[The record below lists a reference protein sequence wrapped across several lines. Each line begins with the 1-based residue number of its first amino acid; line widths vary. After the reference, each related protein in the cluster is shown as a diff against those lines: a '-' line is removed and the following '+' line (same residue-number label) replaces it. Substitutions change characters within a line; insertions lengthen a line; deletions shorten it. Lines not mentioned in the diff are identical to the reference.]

1 MAMEREITRFKELD
15 DLFLTY
21 GREIVQSLGILII
34 GLVAIKYLMKAVRL
48 GLSKLTP
55 NKATVAM
62 VSNIIHVILLVFVI
76 AATLHHAG
84 LHSLVVLRM
93 LVIGVLAVVAIIFIF
108 RPYVPALPFKPGNFI
123 QVADLLGLVESTS
136 FLNTRLKTFDGK
148 TVFIPNRIILNDTVI
163 NYHYIPYRQIRLV
176 VTITYESDLLKAK
189 NLLWTIF
196 SEEPRILNSPAGRV
210 FVINLAENGVELA
223 IRPWV
228 KNSDYWRT
236 RCDLLEIIKLRFDQ
250 EGITIAYPQHV
261 IHLPAEVPVA
271 FPPGL
276 EKKPA
281 ADRGS
286 LALTFLRRSPS

>member
-1 MAMEREITRFKELD
+1 MTMEAEVTKFKQLD

-48 GLSKLTP
+48 GLFKLTP
-55 NKATVAM
+55 NKATVAT
-62 VSNIIHVILLVFVI
+62 VSNIIYVVLLVFVI

-93 LVIGVLAVVAIIFIF
+93 LLIGVLAVVAIIFIF

-123 QVADLLGLVESTS
+123 QVADLLGVVESTS

-148 TVFIPNRIILNDTVI
+148 TVFIPNRVILNDTVI

-189 NLLWTIF
+189 SLLWKIF
-196 SEEPRILNSPAGRV
+196 SEDPRILDSPAGRV

-250 EGITIAYPQHV
+250 GGINIAYPQRV
-261 IHLPAEVPVA
+261 IHITRESAGASPLTVE
-271 FPPGL
+271 
-276 EKKPA
+276 EKT
-281 ADRGS
+281 GS
-286 LALTFLRRSPS
+286 

>member
-1 MAMEREITRFKELD
+1 MTMEAEVTKFKQLD

-48 GLSKLTP
+48 GLFKLTP
-55 NKATVAM
+55 NKATVAT
-62 VSNIIHVILLVFVI
+62 VSNIIHVVLLVFVI

-84 LHSLVVLRM
+84 LHSLVVLRI
-93 LVIGVLAVVAIIFIF
+93 LLIGVLAAVAIIFIF
-108 RPYVPALPFKPGNFI
+108 RPYVPSLPFKPGNFI
-123 QVADLLGLVESTS
+123 QVADLLGIVESTS

-148 TVFIPNRIILNDTVI
+148 TVFIPNRVILNDMVI

-189 NLLWTIF
+189 NLLWKIF
-196 SEEPRILNSPAGRV
+196 SEDPRILDSPAGRV

-236 RCDLLEIIKLRFDQ
+236 RCDLLEIIKLRFQQ
-250 EGITIAYPQHV
+250 EGIHIAYPQRV
-261 IHLPAEVPVA
+261 IHITGESAGASPLTVE
-271 FPPGL
+271 
-276 EKKPA
+276 EKT
-281 ADRGS
+281 GS
-286 LALTFLRRSPS
+286 